1 MEVENLVTH
10 SLYETERS
18 TLSSICSVK
27 VKKRIK
33 VVRVK
38 GEEEGE
44 SMQSDQ
50 GLPTSSDKGILEF
63 NRKNALSIPN
73 RISKR

>member
-1 MEVENLVTH
+1 MCE
-10 SLYETERS
+10 ER
-18 TLSSICSVK
+18 LSSAPSLA
-27 VKKRIK
+27 
-33 VVRVK
+33 RVK

-63 NRKNALSIPN
+63 NRTNALAIPN

>member
-38 GEEEGE
+38 GEEERRVQGE
-44 SMQSDQ
+44 GEEEEEGKRATATTHPA
-50 GLPTSSDKGILEF
+50 GLE
-63 NRKNALSIPN
+63 SI
-73 RISKR
+73 KKTKTLML

>member
-1 MEVENLVTH
+1 MECECPPDRAGKLC
-10 SLYETERS
+10 EER
-18 TLSSICSVK
+18 LSSAPSPA
-27 VKKRIK
+27 
-33 VVRVK
+33 RVK